1 MPNSIC
7 SEAAAAKPVF
17 SPHRQNF
24 RVCFLLRMLG
34 SIPAFYGQLK
44 KGECSEVWE
53 RKADLC
59 VAVECDRCG
68 RKEACKTLPRAL
80 LLSQIQIQVQIHTQT
95 YTMMTNMVVKTK
107 EACKTL
113 LRAALTAHCKTL
125 PHTDHCTQS
134 QRLHTFPRSCR
145 RHILERLCSQSRK
158 LVAAVKEIKFCL
170 STGFASITN
179 AARRVNSLC
188 EHYT

>member
-1 MPNSIC
+1 MKFEKGKRTYVWPLSVTDVVVKRLVRHCHVPCCSHKYKYNYKYTHTHRYTNHEPDDQNSPKRT
-7 SEAAAAKPVF
+7 E
-17 SPHRQNF
+17 
-24 RVCFLLRMLG
+24 
-34 SIPAFYGQLK
+34 
-44 KGECSEVWE
+44 
-53 RKADLC
+53 
-59 VAVECDRCG
+59 
-68 RKEACKTLPRAL
+68 EACKKLPRAL

-158 LVAAVKEIKFCL
+158 LVTAVKEIKFCL
-170 STGFASITN
+170 STGSASITN

>member
-1 MPNSIC
+1 M
-7 SEAAAAKPVF
+7 
-17 SPHRQNF
+17 
-24 RVCFLLRMLG
+24 
-34 SIPAFYGQLK
+34 
-44 KGECSEVWE
+44 
-53 RKADLC
+53 
-59 VAVECDRCG
+59 AVECDRCG

-80 LLSQIQIQVQIHTQT
+80 LLSQIQIQLQIHTHTQRYTNHEPDDQNSPKRTEEACKKLPRALLLSQIQIQVQILTQT

-158 LVAAVKEIKFCL
+158 LVTAVNEIKFCL
-170 STGFASITN
+170 STGSASITN

>member
-1 MPNSIC
+1 M
-7 SEAAAAKPVF
+7 
-17 SPHRQNF
+17 
-24 RVCFLLRMLG
+24 
-34 SIPAFYGQLK
+34 
-44 KGECSEVWE
+44 
-53 RKADLC
+53 
-59 VAVECDRCG
+59 AVECDRCG
-68 RKEACKTLPRAL
+68 RKEACKTLPRAVLLSQIQIQLQIHTHTYIQTMSLMTKIVQKELKRLVRHRTAL

-170 STGFASITN
+170 STGSASITN